1 MGQSLQTFT
10 HLKQLDFAYWYRGLG
25 SSTAEVDY
33 IIPMMQRLVPI
44 EVKSGKTGRLKSL
57 HLFMAESQQPL
68 AVRVYSGML
77 KVQKIQTNNH
87 QSFMLLSVPFYL
99 LDRLKNIVEEMI

>member
-1 MGQSLQTFT
+1 
-10 HLKQLDFAYWYRGLG
+10 
-25 SSTAEVDY
+25 
-33 IIPMMQRLVPI
+33 
-44 EVKSGKTGRLKSL
+44 
-57 HLFMAESQQPL
+57 MAESQKPM

-77 KVQKIQTNNH
+77 KVQKIQTTNN